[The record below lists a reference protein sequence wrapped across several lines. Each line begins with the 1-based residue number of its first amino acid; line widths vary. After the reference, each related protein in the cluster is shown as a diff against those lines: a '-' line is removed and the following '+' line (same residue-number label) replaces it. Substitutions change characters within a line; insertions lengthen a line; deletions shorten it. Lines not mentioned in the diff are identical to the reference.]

1 MGGAEHAPRLRPVVN
16 RPRAIP
22 AFQSPGD
29 TRSAAEAAASGREA
43 GAMTVL
49 FASTSHDLAVLGGEL
64 ERRGVERVIG
74 AATGRVIGARGFEA
88 HGLAGFHLPAR
99 RFVAVDMLLE
109 EVGAMALPELRSR
122 VQELRR
128 RLEGIAGSHA
138 HRFAILLVDAE
149 SRCEERLAGVLGMEL
164 NGMPLIGGSAGD
176 LYFNPLGH
184 PPGSTRL
191 LYHGRALRGGA
202 VLCLVASATRV
213 AAYCHNHYVPSDK
226 KMVITDADPAR
237 RLVREIDGRP
247 ALAVYAAAC
256 GFRRVP
262 RQGDEFAPFPLMIR
276 IGGHY
281 YARGMQRIYPD
292 GTLEFACALEPGL
305 VVALAKPGDMIASL
319 ESLFSDMRR
328 RIGVPDLVIGVD
340 CAARTAY
347 MEREGL
353 TERIEALMRRNSVT
367 GFSSLGEQFNTV
379 HANNSFTC
387 LGVAPVE

>member
-1 MGGAEHAPRLRPVVN
+1 VSK
-16 RPRAIP
+16 PRAIP
-22 AFQSPGD
+22 AFQSQGD
-29 TRSAAEAAASGREA
+29 TPAAADAAASGREA
-43 GAMTVL
+43 GALTVL
-49 FASTSHDLAVLGGEL
+49 FASTSHDLAALGGEL
-64 ERRGVERVIG
+64 ERRGVDRVIG
-74 AATGRVIGARGFEA
+74 AATGRVIGDRGFEA
-88 HGLAGFHLPAR
+88 RGVAGFHLPAG
-99 RFVAVDMLLE
+99 RFVAVDILLE
-109 EVGAMALPELRSR
+109 EVAGMALPDLRAR
-122 VQELRR
+122 VQDLRR
-128 RLEGIAGSHA
+128 RLEGVAGA
-138 HRFAILLVDAE
+138 ACPHRFAILLVDAE

-164 NGMPLIGGSAGD
+164 NGIPLIGGSAGD

-191 LYHGRALRGGA
+191 LYHGRAVRGAA
-202 VLCLVASATRV
+202 VLSLVASASRV

-247 ALAVYAAAC
+247 ALSVYAAAC

-292 GTLEFACALEPGL
+292 GALEFACALEPGL
-305 VVALAKPGDMIASL
+305 VVALARPGDMIASL
-319 ESLFSDMRR
+319 DALFATMRE
-328 RIGVPDLVIGVD
+328 RIGAPDLVVGVD

-347 MEREGL
+347 MEREAL
-353 TERIEALMRRNSVT
+353 TGRIEALMHRHAVI

-387 LGVAPVE
+387 LGVAARE